1 MARAK
6 GTTRKK
12 SMAPQADAVRRPI
25 ALPPYL
31 PWVILGL
38 VMICVW
44 VARIRLLQ
52 IPLERDEGEYAFAGQ
67 LLLQGIPPYKEAFN
81 FKFPGVY
88 GAYALIMALL
98 GQTIAGIHVGLLLLN
113 AGTVVLVYLLGRR
126 VFSRTAGIAAA
137 AAYALLSVGIGVL
150 GTQTHATH
158 LVVAAAIGGTLLLLR
173 AVERESPVELFA
185 SGLLYGIAILMK
197 QHGVF
202 FAFFG
207 ALVLFAYR
215 RRRMAVF
222 ARDLAILVI
231 GTVVPVGLTALAL
244 WRAGVWDKFW
254 FWTITYSREYVM
266 ETSFSTGMA
275 LFSETFP
282 KVVGANVLLWLFAA
296 VGLVAVR
303 SRFAAAL
310 LVISFAAVCPGL
322 YFREHYF
329 VLMLPA
335 LALLAGATVDFAAR
349 KLENPLAAWL
359 FYGAIL
365 GVCVLLQ
372 SDYLFVS
379 SPLAVCRRMYSYNP
393 FPEVIPISNYIR
405 DHSGKDDRIA
415 VVGSEPEVYFYAHRR
430 SATGYIYTYG
440 MMEPQPFAMTMQNDM
455 IHDIETVRPKFIVYA
470 NVPWSWL
477 RGPNSNLH
485 ILDWWREYSEKN
497 YRMVGVADMTSAEQA
512 DYHWNEPF
520 YRPRSSVYLAVFQR
534 KDL

>member
-1 MARAK
+1 
-6 GTTRKK
+6 
-12 SMAPQADAVRRPI
+12 MAPQADAVRRPI

-137 AAYALLSVGIGVL
+137 ASYALLSVGIGVL

-310 LVISFAAVCPGL
+310 LAVSYTHL
-322 YFREHYF
+322 T
-329 VLMLPA
+329 LPTKA
-335 LALLAGATVDFAAR
+335 
-349 KLENPLAAWL
+349 
-359 FYGAIL
+359 
-365 GVCVLLQ
+365 
-372 SDYLFVS
+372 
-379 SPLAVCRRMYSYNP
+379 
-393 FPEVIPISNYIR
+393 
-405 DHSGKDDRIA
+405 
-415 VVGSEPEVYFYAHRR
+415 
-430 SATGYIYTYG
+430 
-440 MMEPQPFAMTMQNDM
+440 
-455 IHDIETVRPKFIVYA
+455 
-470 NVPWSWL
+470 
-477 RGPNSNLH
+477 
-485 ILDWWREYSEKN
+485 
-497 YRMVGVADMTSAEQA
+497 
-512 DYHWNEPF
+512 
-520 YRPRSSVYLAVFQR
+520 
-534 KDL
+534 